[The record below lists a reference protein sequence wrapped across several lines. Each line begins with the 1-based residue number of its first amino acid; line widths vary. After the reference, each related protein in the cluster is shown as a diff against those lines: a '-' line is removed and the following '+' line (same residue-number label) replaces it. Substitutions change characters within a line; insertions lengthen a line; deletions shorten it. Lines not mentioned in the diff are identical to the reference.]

1 MPPKPRT
8 IVARLSVFLGRACGG
23 IYLVAVILSVTEVF
37 SRYVLNA
44 PTVWITEVVMTLC
57 GCAWLLSVGAVTQQN
72 RHITVTAMQ
81 LIVGKRTWRRLSQL
95 AFALTF
101 TAIIALLYASLDPAV
116 RATLSVE
123 RTGSAFNSPTPTM
136 LKVLLAVSCA
146 LYLAQL
152 IANLF
157 EDDDSVND
165 TEQPGGD

>member
-1 MPPKPRT
+1 
-8 IVARLSVFLGRACGG
+8 
-23 IYLVAVILSVTEVF
+23 
-37 SRYVLNA
+37 
-44 PTVWITEVVMTLC
+44 MTLC